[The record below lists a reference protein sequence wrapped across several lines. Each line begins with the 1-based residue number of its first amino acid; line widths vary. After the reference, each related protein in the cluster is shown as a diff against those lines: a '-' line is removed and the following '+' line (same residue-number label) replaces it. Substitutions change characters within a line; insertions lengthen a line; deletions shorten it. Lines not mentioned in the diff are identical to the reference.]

1 MLQYCSAAA
10 TTDPLVIVISCNKIK
25 QQRMCA
31 ITIYTVHTTL
41 EFNIY
46 YGYTSYSGGL

>member
-10 TTDPLVIVISCNKIK
+10 TADPLVIVISCNKIK
-25 QQRMCA
+25 QRMCA

-41 EFNIY
+41 AFNIY
-46 YGYTSYSGGL
+46 YAYTSYSGGLQ